1 MKLTVLTA
9 LTALSLSLP
18 LALAVQVTYDPVYDN
33 ANQSLATVECSTG
46 TNGLITRNFTT
57 FDSLPTFP
65 FIGGAQAVEGFNSA
79 QCGSCWNI
87 TFNGTSITFTAV
99 DHADS
104 GFNIAQSAMDNLTHG
119 QAVQLG
125 VVQATATPLNAS
137 ACGL

>member
-1 MKLTVLTA
+1 MKLAAVFALPSALILSVLA
-9 LTALSLSLP
+9 Q
-18 LALAVQVTYDPVYDN
+18 QVTFDPVYDN
-33 ANQSLATVECSTG
+33 ANQSLETVECSTG

-87 TFNGTSITFTAV
+87 TFNGTSVVVTAI
-99 DHADS
+99 DHAAS
-104 GFNIAQSAMDNLTHG
+104 GFNIALSAMNNLTNG
-119 QAVQLG
+119 QAEQVG
-125 VVQATATPLNAS
+125 VVQATATQLNAS

>member
-1 MKLTVLTA
+1 MKLAAVFA
-9 LTALSLSLP
+9 LPSALILS
-18 LALAVQVTYDPVYDN
+18 ALAQQVTFDPVYDN
-33 ANQSLATVECSTG
+33 ANQSLTTVECSTG

-87 TFNGTSITFTAV
+87 TFNGTSIVVTAI
-99 DHADS
+99 DYAAS
-104 GFNIAQSAMDNLTHG
+104 GFNIALSAMNNLTNG
-119 QAVQLG
+119 QAEQVG
-125 VVQATATPLNAS
+125 VVQATATQLNAS